1 MIINSATIIY
11 FSPTGTTKKVI
22 NSIIRGMGIASV
34 NTIDL
39 TSYKTRNSV
48 ILPIE
53 DDIVL
58 IGVPVYEEGIPKILV
73 PFLTSLKGNNKPV
86 VLIAV
91 YGNICE
97 GTTLN
102 ELYNI
107 TKNLDFKVIGAGSFI
122 GEHSFSTKEIP
133 VAEGRPNYDDLI
145 NIEEFGRNIIKKTT
159 RINYLSYA
167 SLKIPKGKKLL
178 MVKILPQNSARI
190 FTKTP
195 VADMNICNRC
205 GVCVN
210 LCPMGAIDRNT
221 LEINEYQ
228 CLRCF
233 CCVKKCPKKARKIV
247 YRMKFPVS
255 QVLVSKNKIKKESKI
270 YL

>member
-22 NSIIRGMGIASV
+22 NTIIKGMGIVSV

-39 TSYKTRNSV
+39 TSNKVRNSV
-48 ILPIE
+48 TLPIE

-58 IGVPVYEEGIPKILV
+58 IGVPVYEEGIPKILI
-73 PFLTSLKGNNKPV
+73 PFLTSLKGNNRPV

-97 GTTLN
+97 DTTLN

-145 NIEEFGRNIIKKTT
+145 KIEEFGRDIIKKTT
-159 RINYLSYA
+159 RINDLNYD
-167 SLKIPKGKKLL
+167 SLKIPQGKKLL
-178 MVKILPQNSARI
+178 MVKILPQNSARM

-195 VADMNICNRC
+195 VADMSICNHC

-210 LCPMGAIDRNT
+210 LCPMGAIDKNT
-221 LEINEYQ
+221 LEINENQ

-255 QVLVSKNKIKKESKI
+255 QVLVTKNKIKKESKI